1 VSGTFNN
8 GKPAL
13 FQKNLMRVFSLF
25 DSFRLRLLLLLAAL
39 LGLTL
44 GVQYYVNLRSV
55 QKNTELLAEQEQAI
69 IAGVALGVSSISS
82 KKYLDQLRDTL
93 KEPVLDERT
102 GRVKNVLVVDE
113 KGNVLDS
120 LVDDYDPQV
129 NADGSPKYFQIT
141 AVPLPPVSGVVESI
155 DEGQSRPAWLK
166 ASVPARP
173 GQPGAFILSVETNL
187 GPRYV
192 IVVLGSASTLTNI
205 LERQTKTSLL
215 YTLVLLLATTLL
227 TTVLVWRFTRPI
239 KDLSIA
245 ARRVAGG
252 DFTFRAPASDRRD
265 EMGALAAAFNE
276 MTAKLGRTRQLE
288 TQLHDAEKAAVVG
301 RLASAIAHE
310 IRNPLNYI
318 NLTLDHLR
326 SAFAPDD
333 PKKREMFERLA
344 HQLKAEV
351 ARINTHISNFL
362 SYSRPSRLE
371 LQPLNLRAEAEDA
384 LRLIEV
390 QALESGVQ
398 TRVEE
403 QGLVPAVMADREA
416 LRSVFTNLMING
428 LQAIDGEGGSLVVKL
443 SSDAA
448 GQRALVEVADTG
460 RGIAPEDIS
469 KVFEPYYS
477 TKETGTGLGLAIVKK
492 VIDDHGGTITVTSMQ
507 GSGTTF
513 TITLPTQDNEPGK
526 ETA

>member
-1 VSGTFNN
+1 M
-8 GKPAL
+8 L
-13 FQKNLMRVFSLF
+13 FRQNLMRVLSLI

-55 QKNTELLAEQEQAI
+55 QRNTELLAEQEQAI
-69 IAGVALGVSSISS
+69 MAGIALGVNSISS
-82 KKYLDQLRDTL
+82 SKYLDQLRDTL
-93 KEPVLDERT
+93 KEPLLDERK
-102 GRVKNVLVVDE
+102 GRVKNVLLVDE

-120 LVDDYDPQV
+120 LVDDYDPRL
-129 NADGSPKYFQIT
+129 NADGSPKYFQVT
-141 AVPLPPVSGVVESI
+141 AVPLPPLSSVVESV
-155 DEGQSRPAWLK
+155 DEGQSRPAWLT
-166 ASVPARP
+166 ATAPARP
-173 GQPGAFILSVETNL
+173 GQPGAFYFSVETNL

-192 IVVLGSASTLTNI
+192 IVVLGSARTLTSI
-205 LERQTKTSLL
+205 LERQARMSLR
-215 YTLVLLLATTLL
+215 YTLVLLLATTLI
-227 TTVLVWRFTRPI
+227 TTLLVWRFTRPI
-239 KDLSIA
+239 KDLSTA

-252 DFTFRAPASDRRD
+252 DFTFRVPAASRRD
-265 EMGALAAAFNE
+265 EMGALAAAFNK
-276 MTAKLGRTRQLE
+276 MTANLGRTRQLE
-288 TQLHDAEKAAVVG
+288 AQLHQAEKAAVVG

-333 PKKREMFERLA
+333 PKKRETFERLA
-344 HQLKAEV
+344 NQLKAEV

-371 LQPLNLRAEAEDA
+371 LQPLSLRAEAEDA
-384 LRLIEV
+384 LRMIEV
-390 QALESGVQ
+390 QAAESGVQ
-398 TRVEE
+398 TRVDE
-403 QGLVPAVMADREA
+403 QGEVPSVMADREA
-416 LRSVFTNLMING
+416 LRSVLTNLIING
-428 LQAIDGEGGSLVVKL
+428 LQAIDGGGGSLVIKL
-443 SSDAA
+443 SSDAS
-448 GQRALVEVADTG
+448 GHRALVEVTDTG

-492 VIDDHGGTITVTSMQ
+492 VIDDHGGTVTVTSMP

-513 TITLPTQDNEPGK
+513 TITLPVKDNDQGK
-526 ETA
+526 EME

>member
-1 VSGTFNN
+1 
-8 GKPAL
+8 
-13 FQKNLMRVFSLF
+13 M
-25 DSFRLRLLLLLAAL
+25 
-39 LGLTL
+39 
-44 GVQYYVNLRSV
+44 
-55 QKNTELLAEQEQAI
+55 
-69 IAGVALGVSSISS
+69 AGVALGSSSVSS
-82 KKYLDQLRDTL
+82 KEYLDRLRDRL
-93 KEPVLDERT
+93 KDPLLDERT

-113 KGNVLDS
+113 KGNVRDS
-120 LVDDYDPQV
+120 LVDDYDPHW
-129 NADGSPKYFQIT
+129 NDDGSIRYFPIEK
-141 AVPLPPVSGVVESI
+141 VPLPPLSGIVESI
-155 DEGQSRPAWLK
+155 EESHSRPAWLK
-166 ASVPARP
+166 TSAPARP
-173 GQPGAFILSVETNL
+173 GQPGAFILSVETDR
-187 GPRYV
+187 GPWYV

-205 LERQTKTSLL
+205 LQRQARTSLL
-215 YTLVLLLATTLL
+215 YTLVLLLATTMV

-239 KDLSIA
+239 KDLSMA

-252 DFTFRAPASDRRD
+252 DFTFRAPADRRD
-265 EMGALAAAFNE
+265 EIGALAAAFND

-288 TQLHDAEKAAVVG
+288 TQLHQAEKAAVVG

-333 PKKREMFERLA
+333 PQQRETFERLA
-344 HQLKAEV
+344 SQLKAEV

-384 LRLIEV
+384 LRMIEV
-390 QALESGVQ
+390 QASERGVQ

-403 QGLVPAVMADREA
+403 QGEVPTVMTDREA
-416 LRSVFTNLMING
+416 LRSVLTNLIING
-428 LQAIDGEGGSLVVKL
+428 LQAIDGQGGKLTIKL
-443 SSDAA
+443 SSDSG
-448 GQRALVEVADTG
+448 GQRALVEVTDTG

-492 VIDDHGGTITVTSMQ
+492 VVDDHGGTVSVTSMQ

-513 TITLPTQDNEPGK
+513 TVTLPTKHDDEALNEKG
-526 ETA
+526 